1 MRLLGVRLAQIG
13 EPWIT
18 KKVTKKVPISK
29 GSEYLFAN
37 NPDVYIKENVES
49 GVATAKNNL
58 RIRLAPSGA
67 KNRQYYRIVLAHM
80 KHNLPVEVVE
90 IKLLLNCKTKQFKK
104 QFTNLSQF

>member
-13 EPWIT
+13 EPWIN

-49 GVATAKNNL
+49 GVATVRNNL
-58 RIRLAPSGA
+58 KIRLAPSGA
-67 KNRQYYRIVLAHM
+67 RNRQCYRIVLAHM
-80 KHNLPVEVVE
+80 MHNHPVEVIE
-90 IKLLLNCKTKQFKK
+90 I
-104 QFTNLSQF
+104 

>member
-80 KHNLPVEVVE
+80 KHNLPVEVIEVY
-90 IKLLLNCKTKQFKK
+90 LLLMPVCKCEPIVVTFQAV
-104 QFTNLSQF
+104 